1 MTSLEGIVS
10 YPSVHH
16 FFQNI
21 IQRIKEK
28 KLVHLSSIDNSW
40 LMILQMNT
48 RENTDAL
55 TSTETL
61 TTFMVPHKFTET
73 KGSKQ
78 MRFEQIVFNLVTSS
92 FPYN

>member
-1 MTSLEGIVS
+1 
-10 YPSVHH
+10 
-16 FFQNI
+16 
-21 IQRIKEK
+21 
-28 KLVHLSSIDNSW
+28 
-40 LMILQMNT
+40 MILQMNT